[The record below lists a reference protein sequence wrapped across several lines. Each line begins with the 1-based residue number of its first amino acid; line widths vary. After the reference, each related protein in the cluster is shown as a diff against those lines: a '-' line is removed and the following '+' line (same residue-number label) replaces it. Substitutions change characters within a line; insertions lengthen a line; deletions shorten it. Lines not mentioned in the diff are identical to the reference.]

1 MGRKSSLT
9 PEKLAQ
15 DINFF
20 EGYVAKCEIAFAS
33 VSNTMVLDFITKYQ
47 QDDVIIDPVS
57 VSDYI
62 AHFNIYSNG
71 EKQLHSLIN
80 IISEDINVIDFELLS
95 IGEC

>member
-9 PEKLAQ
+9 PERLAK

-33 VSNTMVLDFITKYQ
+33 VSNTLVLDFITKYQ
-47 QDDVIIDPVS
+47 QDDVIVDLVD

-71 EKQLHSLIN
+71 EKQLRSLIN
-80 IISEDINVIDFELLS
+80 IISEDLNVIDFEL
-95 IGEC
+95 IVIEEC

>member
-33 VSNTMVLDFITKYQ
+33 VSNTMVLDFISKYQ
-47 QDDVIIDPVS
+47 QDDVIVDLVD

-80 IISEDINVIDFELLS
+80 IISEDINVIDFELFV
-95 IGEC
+95 IEEC

>member
-80 IISEDINVIDFELLS
+80 IIREDINVIDFELFV
-95 IGEC
+95 IEEC

>member
-9 PEKLAQ
+9 PEKLAK

-33 VSNTMVLDFITKYQ
+33 VSITLVEDFISKYQ
-47 QDDVIIDPVS
+47 HDDVILDPVS
-57 VSDYI
+57 VNDYI

-71 EKQLHSLIN
+71 EKQLRSLIN
-80 IISEDINVIDFELLS
+80 IIREDLNVIDFELLS
-95 IGEC
+95 LEEC

>member
-9 PEKLAQ
+9 PEKLAK

>member
-20 EGYVAKCEIAFAS
+20 EGYVAKCEIAFTS
-33 VSNTMVLDFITKYQ
+33 VSNTMVLDFISKYQ
-47 QDDVIIDPVS
+47 QDDVIVDLVD

-80 IISEDINVIDFELLS
+80 IIREDINVIDFEL
-95 IGEC
+95 IVIEEC

>member
-9 PEKLAQ
+9 VEKLSK

-33 VSNTMVLDFITKYQ
+33 VSNTLVEDFISKYT
-47 QDDVIIDPVS
+47 QDEVIVDLVDVT
-57 VSDYI
+57 DYI
-62 AHFNIYSNG
+62 THFNIYSNG

-80 IISEDINVIDFELLS
+80 IIREDLNVIDFELLS
-95 IGEC
+95 LEEC

>member
-33 VSNTMVLDFITKYQ
+33 VSNTLVEDFISKYT
-47 QDDVIIDPVS
+47 QDDVIVDLVD
-57 VSDYI
+57 VTDYI
-62 AHFNIYSNG
+62 VHFNIYSNG

-80 IISEDINVIDFELLS
+80 IIREDLNVIDFEL
-95 IGEC
+95 IVIEEC